1 MIIIKTKD
9 EIELMKHAGK
19 IAKKTFELLEKSIR
33 IGITTKE
40 LDDIAYKFITENDCY
55 PSFLN
60 YEGFPASICTSIN
73 DEVVHGIPGDRK
85 LKNGDIIT
93 IDLGVCY
100 KGMHVDTA
108 NTYKVGHVKK
118 EVEDLMKTTKKALNE
133 GIKIIKPGLNLNEV
147 CKTIEKHSNGY
158 GVIRELTG
166 HGVGKTVH
174 EDPFI
179 PNYGNNESNIKLE
192 EGMTLAIEP
201 MFTLKSRKI
210 NILEDGWTIVTEDE
224 HPSAH
229 FEHTVVVTKDGHEII
244 TGE

>member
-1 MIIIKTKD
+1 
-9 EIELMKHAGK
+9 
-19 IAKKTFELLEKSIR
+19 
-33 IGITTKE
+33 
-40 LDDIAYKFITENDCY
+40 
-55 PSFLN
+55 
-60 YEGFPASICTSIN
+60 
-73 DEVVHGIPGDRK
+73 
-85 LKNGDIIT
+85 
-93 IDLGVCY
+93 
-100 KGMHVDTA
+100 
-108 NTYKVGHVKK
+108 
-118 EVEDLMKTTKKALNE
+118 MKTTKKALNE

-244 TGE
+244 TGEWLNGKRWLYWNWR